1 MITILKPSIIQV
13 TSPTTF
19 TRHNHNNYEHN
30 VIKKVHTHITHI
42 NNYDTE
48 IDYFSKKSF
57 SKIQYYNFY
66 HDNFN
71 FRKIGNISLTQQAD
85 ITNNITETNYQT
97 ITYVG
102 NVYLNNGKIAT
113 IVVNT
118 VPSLTDNYLWIPE
131 GITDNAVPGLDS
143 MLAYIQSKYATLA
156 ALQNS
161 ITNINN
167 TINTEIQNLQTE
179 IANIEISNPSTGNVS
194 KNLSY
199 HTNHTDFLYQ
209 RNNIKND
216 NRRQFVIQSHYF
228 TYQRQ
233 CKFR

>member
-179 IANIEISNPSTGNVS
+179 VNNIEISNPQNVS
-194 KNLSY
+194 K
-199 HTNHTDFLYQ
+199 
-209 RNNIKND
+209 
-216 NRRQFVIQSHYF
+216 
-228 TYQRQ
+228 
-233 CKFR
+233 